1 MNLIFIKIKE
11 YTFFNFN
18 IVWPLLGLVS
28 PSAGPLPGDRDASDN
43 LLINSSS
50 SCGSQRRNK
59 DPAVRGKGAT
69 VNYQSGL

>member
-28 PSAGPLPGDRDASDN
+28 PSAGPLPGTEMQVT
-43 LLINSSS
+43 I
-50 SCGSQRRNK
+50 
-59 DPAVRGKGAT
+59 
-69 VNYQSGL
+69 Y